1 MNNQFKDLTGQEKII
16 SNAVYVNNNIRQ
28 QELSMVLKRH
38 NINGGT
44 RKVRELVNQIR
55 KKGYQSWQNKQ
66 WFLIA
71 DNYGYSWEQ
80 CDTPRALNW
89 FKRINSQKL
98 ELTKLQESYL
108 NINL

>member
-1 MNNQFKDLTGQEKII
+1 MNNQFKDLTEQQLII
-16 SNAVYVNNNIRQ
+16 AIAVYVNSNIRQ
-28 QELSMVLKRH
+28 QELSMVLKRY
-38 NINGGT
+38 NIYGGT

-71 DNYGYSWEQ
+71 DNDGYSWEQ
-80 CDTPRALNW
+80 CDSPRAKNW
-89 FKRINSQKL
+89 INRITSQKA